1 MNDQIAEIKE
11 TKAIIDELISIG
23 YDDKYIAQNLLQAGR
38 INFVTGEQIWTSEI
52 IQELRQSSDL
62 DGIDIPKH
70 TDESIQSESIIVKR
84 YSGSHKK
91 ATLAYQKHSKNM
103 IRQGY
108 HPISQSWA
116 PGNYST
122 GAFMMALLLCLLL
135 IGVFIFIYM
144 ILVKPAGILTVTYEL
159 RLEENDFSAPNVKGF
174 EKTCPRCAENIKK
187 AAFVC
192 RYCGHEFE

>member
-1 MNDQIAEIKE
+1 MNDQITETQE
-11 TKAIIDELISIG
+11 TKVIIDELISIG
-23 YDDKYIAQNLLQAGR
+23 YDDKYIAQHLNQKKR
-38 INFVTGEQIWTSEI
+38 VNFVTGGQTWTSEV
-52 IQELRQSSDL
+52 IQELRQSSDS
-62 DGIDIPKH
+62 DGIDIPKQI
-70 TDESIQSESIIVKR
+70 DDSIQSESIIVKR

-91 ATLAYQKHSKNM
+91 ATLAYQNHSKNM

-108 HPISQSWA
+108 HPVSQSWA

-122 GAFMMALLLCLLL
+122 GAFIMALLLCLLL

-159 RLEENDFSAPNVKGF
+159 RLEENDFSEPSVKEF